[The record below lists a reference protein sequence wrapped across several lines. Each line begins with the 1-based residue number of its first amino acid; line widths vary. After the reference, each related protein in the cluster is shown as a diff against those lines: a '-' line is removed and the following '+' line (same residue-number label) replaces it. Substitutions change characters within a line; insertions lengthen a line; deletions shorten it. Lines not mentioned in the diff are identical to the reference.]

1 MRGGLGMPQS
11 DNPDAAS
18 LFPQIEAVIVALHEL
33 TVTLRNMDKR
43 TEAPDERNVYLM
55 RLLAKHLAEESARL
69 ERVAARF
76 AEMKGV

>member
-1 MRGGLGMPQS
+1 MPQS

-33 TVTLRNMDKR
+33 TVTLRDIDKR

-69 ERVAARF
+69 ERVAVKFEKLKRI
-76 AEMKGV
+76 

>member
-1 MRGGLGMPQS
+1 MRMLPKDDHDEG
-11 DNPDAAS
+11 A
-18 LFPQIEAVIVALHEL
+18 LFLHIEAVIVALHEL
-33 TVTLRNMDKR
+33 TVTLRDIDKR
-43 TEAPDERNVYLM
+43 TEAPHERNVYLM